1 MRNAHDINHAK
12 QGLSLE
18 IENFKLNPGNK
29 FSTPGWRFDFSAKK
43 EGATQKDYSDISS
56 DMDSLAYLVYFLL
69 TILCIF

>member
-1 MRNAHDINHAK
+1 MFFFYFL
-12 QGLSLE
+12 Q

-56 DMDSLAYLVYFLL
+56 DFVEGCYA
-69 TILCIF
+69 C